1 MAQSVQRI
9 VWLGAGAAAVL
20 IAGAAV
26 VGWHDAVPPT
36 PVAQSPVAAV
46 VPSTPDAAAP
56 ATPATTT
63 PAAKPATLPA
73 AAMKPPSFDIV
84 TVDPKGQAVVAGRA
98 TPGDRVRVLDGDRAL
113 GEVTA
118 DARGEWV
125 LVPATPIAPGNR
137 QLRLEATGP
146 DGGPARR
153 SDEVVA
159 LSVIRPTSGGG
170 KPSALAV
177 LLPGDANQQPRVLQ
191 EPAWSTGINKLLSLD
206 TATFNAEHRLVLSG
220 HAAPGS
226 RVNIYADNRLLGTVA
241 ADAAGKWSL
250 ASAEPQPAGGF
261 ELWLDQLDA
270 NGSVA
275 SRIAAP
281 FEPLTTAALA
291 AGDSYVV
298 ERGNSLWVIAKRLY
312 GQGMS
317 YTAIYSANRDQ
328 IQNPALIYPGQ
339 HFKMPKS

>member
-1 MAQSVQRI
+1 MARPVRGYI
-9 VWLGAGAAAVL
+9 WLGAAAAILVIAGAAA
-20 IAGAAV
+20 I
-26 VGWHDAVPPT
+26 GWRRPSPPPVPPT
-36 PVAQSPVAAV
+36 MPVVKALPAPVAA
-46 VPSTPDAAAP
+46 AP
-56 ATPATTT
+56 
-63 PAAKPATLPA
+63 KPAPL
-73 AAMKPPSFDIV
+73 KPPSFDIV

-98 TPGDRVRVLDGDRAL
+98 MPGDRVRVLDGSNTI

-125 LVPATPIAPGNR
+125 LVPQMAIPPGNR

-146 DGGPARR
+146 DGGTPRR

-159 LSVIRPTSGGG
+159 LSVIRPASGDG

-177 LLPGDANQQPRVLQ
+177 LLPDDASRQARVLQ
-191 EPAWSTGINKLLSLD
+191 EPAWSTGVGKLLSLD
-206 TATFNAEHRLVLSG
+206 TASYNADHRLVLSG
-220 HAAPGS
+220 HAAPGM

-241 ADAAGKWSL
+241 ADAAGRWSL
-250 ASAEPQPAGGF
+250 AAAEAVPAGGF
-261 ELWLDQLDA
+261 ELWLDQLGPD
-270 NGSVA
+270 GSVA

-281 FEPLTTAALA
+281 FQPLDAATMA
-291 AGDSYVV
+291 DGGNYVV

-328 IQNPALIYPGQ
+328 IQNPSLIFPGQ
-339 HFKMPKS
+339 HFKVPRS